1 MLSKPV
7 PLKDGFFGLVQ
18 PVGIGQVG
26 IEVFLELKNVD
37 WVPIG
42 QLEDRRVSRVQ
53 VHIVDFLVVEKLNE
67 LNLRNVELWDVHD
80 A

>member
-1 MLSKPV
+1 MLLKPV
-7 PLKDGFFGLVQ
+7 PLKDGFFVLVQ

-67 LNLRNVELWDVHD
+67 LNLRNVEL
-80 A
+80 